1 MEFLR
6 KPIVKIAAVLFILL
20 TIFVLILLFYINQ
33 NLSKPLPAL
42 YVDGPLIKRSDTQ
55 QPVLLKGGT
64 SNLFYSEREK
74 PFSEGIEALEDKLRD
89 WRINLLTVGFDITA
103 IMNPSQYQDLDLL
116 IDYTQQRGIY
126 VIFWPKLADYKDI
139 DFSDEKVSLV
149 MGFLAER
156 YSGKPHIMYLL
167 GRPIGSVQWD
177 QWLPW
182 ARKIA
187 TSIRDKNPNAILL
200 LSGTEYGRDFRGFKD
215 KIQEF
220 PFQNFALAVY
230 DQWAPNQD
238 IRSWWVDWI
247 GRLPIII
254 IEFGGGFEGCQSES
268 ECEFGYMIKTLKIVN
283 KDENGKKRDT
293 PVVHYTIQG
302 IENFVQDDNTLSDI
316 GEIISS
322 DLKNYLP
329 TDFRKKKFL
338 LF

>member
-6 KPIVKIAAVLFILL
+6 KSIVKITAVLFIL
-20 TIFVLILLFYINQ
+20 TIFVLILLFFINQ
-33 NLSKPLPAL
+33 NLQAKPLPAL
-42 YVDGPLIKRSDTQ
+42 YVDGPNIKRSDTQ
-55 QPVLLKGGT
+55 QPVLLKGGS

-74 PFSEGIEALEDKLRD
+74 PFSKTIEALEDKLSD
-89 WRINLLTVGFDITA
+89 WKINLLTVNFDVVA
-103 IMNPSQYQDLDLL
+103 IMNPSQYQDLDVLV
-116 IDYTQQRGIY
+116 DYTQKRGIY
-126 VIFWPKLADYKDI
+126 VILLPKLADYKDI

-167 GRPIGSVQWD
+167 GRPIGGVQWD

-200 LSGTEYGRDFRGFKD
+200 LSGTDWGRDFRGFID

-230 DQWAPNQD
+230 DQWYPGQD
-238 IRSWWVDWI
+238 IRSWWTDWI
-247 GRLPIII
+247 GKLPIII
-254 IEFGGGFEGCQSES
+254 IEFGGGGEGCKSES
-268 ECEFGYMIKTLKIVN
+268 ECEFGYVIKTLSIVN
-283 KDENGKKRDT
+283 KDAEGEERDT
-293 PVVHYTIQG
+293 PFLHYTVQG
-302 IENFVQDDNTLSDI
+302 FENLVQDDVLTTW
-316 GEIISS
+316 GEIIS
-322 DLKNYLP
+322 DNLKRYPP
-329 TDFRKKKFL
+329 TDFRKKKFF